1 MAKKKDDDNKSNIRF
16 NALKKIAGLIQ
27 SNSDEIYKSTYYT
40 DPENK
45 KQLNDLKSSID
56 SSIKDILS
64 NNVNMTGEP
73 NMSRFYER
81 LFFNAQNDDNT
92 IKEFEKIFGDNDFI
106 NNLSSS
112 YMDNRWIKT
121 IDDELD
127 ETLRYMPK
135 LEEALQTLRDNVL
148 SADSFN
154 KDFLTLKPQIEG
166 DKSQDQFDH
175 NIQEL
180 KKNYDLLKL
189 INEIYYDTSKYGETF
204 IYCVPYDKAIQNLMD
219 HKNDNRGVAIRS
231 NYNEGTVILEDTMN
245 ATSEKIDI
253 SKFKGDINEQSTNFN
268 INFEIDNSGILRSVV
283 ESEKDARE
291 KKKAVSEQSLCEQ
304 YLTELATIQEDGIAS
319 ISNDGKAYAFDNI
332 ERYQNGG
339 KLPEHHN
346 FDKTLYDDMELP
358 NIDDT
363 SADGLVN
370 TKKQKNTKIKSMN
383 GCIVKKL
390 RRECITPIMI
400 NDICLGYYYFEF
412 DNNMAFF
419 DESQPST
426 GMVNTITGLRSNGR
440 AEAYDVLQ
448 RRDEAIRYL
457 SSMLADKIDTKFIDN
472 NQDLKKEIYYILKY
486 NDEFANNE
494 TCAQNIRVTYIP
506 PEDINHIY
514 FKLDNQTSRGISDL
528 NLALIPAKLWVAI
541 YLTNCLAIMTRGN
554 DKRVY
559 YVRQSV
565 ESNISKTLLKTINE
579 IKKSNFGIRQIQS
592 INNVLNITG
601 RFNDYIIP
609 RGSDGQSPIEFEVMP
624 GQQIEIKT
632 DLLNL
637 LEEAAINS
645 TGVPLELIQS
655 RQSPEYATQLTMS
668 NTKFLRFVYGRQSQF
683 QEIIQPLLTKI
694 YDMEYG
700 TTDTIEVTLPPPL
713 FINVTNTNQLI
724 VNTSDF
730 CNSIVEIFM
739 GDSQDDVLK
748 AKVGKKLKAYYL
760 GSYINMSVLTNAIEQ
775 ATQEKAKQD
784 AEAAAAEENGGES
797 Y

>member
-1 MAKKKDDDNKSNIRF
+1 MAKNKDDNTKSNIRF

-27 SNSDEIYKSTYYT
+27 SNTDDIYKSTYYT

-45 KQLNDLKSSID
+45 RQLDNLKNNID
-56 SSIKDILS
+56 TSIKNIL
-64 NNVNMTGEP
+64 NNNINSTGEP

-81 LFFNAQNDDNT
+81 LFFNTQNDKDT
-92 IKEFEKIFGDNDFI
+92 VAEFEKIFGDNDFI

-112 YMDNRWIKT
+112 YMDNRWIKA

-154 KDFLTLKPQIEG
+154 KDFLTLKPAIDG
-166 DKSQDQFDH
+166 DGSQDQFDH
-175 NIQEL
+175 NIQDL

-189 INEIYYDTSKYGETF
+189 INDIYYDTSKYGETF
-204 IYCVPYDKAIQNLMD
+204 IYCVPYEKAIQNLMD
-219 HKNDNRGVAIRS
+219 HKNDNRGIAIRS
-231 NYNEGTVILEDTMN
+231 NYNESTVILEDTIN
-245 ATSEKIDI
+245 DTSEKIDMSRFNLDKMSEDI
-253 SKFKGDINEQSTNFN
+253 SDINL
-268 INFEIDNSGILRSVV
+268 NFEIDNSGILRSVI
-283 ESEKDARE
+283 ESEKDARD
-291 KKKAVSEQSLCEQ
+291 KRKMVNEQSLCEQ
-304 YLTELATIQEDGIAS
+304 YLMELGMTDIR
-319 ISNDGKAYAFDNI
+319 NDGKAYAFDNV
-332 ERYQNGG
+332 ERYQVGG

-346 FDKTLYDDMELP
+346 FDKTLNDDMELP
-358 NIDDT
+358 NIDS
-363 SADGLVN
+363 SASDGLVN
-370 TKKQKNTKIKSMN
+370 TDKAKNVKLKSMN

-390 RRECITPIMI
+390 RRECVTPIMI

-448 RRDEAIRYL
+448 RRDDAIRYVA
-457 SSMLADKIDTKFIDN
+457 SMLATKIDTKFIND
-472 NQDLKKEIYYILKY
+472 NQDLKREIYYILKY
-486 NDEFANNE
+486 NDEFSNNE
-494 TCAQNIRVTYIP
+494 ANMQNIRVSYIP

-514 FKLDNQTSRGISDL
+514 FELDENTSRGISDL

-541 YLTNCLAIMTRGN
+541 YITNCLAIMTRGN

-565 ESNISKTLLKTINE
+565 ESNISKTLLKTVNE
-579 IKKSNFGIRQIQS
+579 IKKSNFGIRQIQN

-609 RGSDGQSPIEFEVMP
+609 RGADGNSPIEFEVMQ

-632 DLLNL
+632 ELLNL

-655 RQSPEYATQLTMS
+655 RQSPDYAMQLTMS
-668 NTKFLRFVYGRQSQF
+668 NTKFLRFVYGRQSLF
-683 QEIIQPLLTKI
+683 QQMIQPLLTKI
-694 YDMEYG
+694 YDIEYG
-700 TTDTIEVTLPPPL
+700 TTDSIDVTLPPPL

-739 GDSQDDVLK
+739 GDSQDDVIK

-760 GSYINMSVLTNAIEQ
+760 GSYVNMGIINNAIEE
-775 ATQEKAKQD
+775 AKQEKAKED
-784 AEAAAAEENGGES
+784 AEAAAKDNGDS

>member
-1 MAKKKDDDNKSNIRF
+1 MAKNKDDNTKSNIKF

-27 SNSDEIYKSTYYT
+27 SNTDDIYKSTYYT

-45 KQLNDLKSSID
+45 RQLDNLKNNID
-56 SSIKDILS
+56 TSIKNIL
-64 NNVNMTGEP
+64 NNNINSTGEP

-81 LFFNAQNDDNT
+81 LFFNTQNDKDT
-92 IKEFEKIFGDNDFI
+92 VAEFEKIFGDNDFI

-112 YMDNRWIKT
+112 YMDNRWIKA

-154 KDFLTLKPQIEG
+154 KDFLTLKPAIDG
-166 DKSQDQFDH
+166 DGSQDQFDH
-175 NIQEL
+175 NIQDL

-189 INEIYYDTSKYGETF
+189 INDIYYDTSKYGETF
-204 IYCVPYDKAIQNLMD
+204 IYCVPYEKAIQNLMD
-219 HKNDNRGVAIRS
+219 HKNDNRGIAIRS
-231 NYNEGTVILEDTMN
+231 NYNESTVILEDTIN
-245 ATSEKIDI
+245 DTSEKIDM
-253 SKFKGDINEQSTNFN
+253 SRFNLDKMSEDINDINL
-268 INFEIDNSGILRSVV
+268 NFEIDNSGILRSVI
-283 ESEKDARE
+283 ESEKDARD
-291 KKKAVSEQSLCEQ
+291 KRKMVNEQSLCEQ
-304 YLTELATIQEDGIAS
+304 YLMELGMTDIR
-319 ISNDGKAYAFDNI
+319 NDGKAYAFDNV
-332 ERYQNGG
+332 ERYQVGG

-346 FDKTLYDDMELP
+346 FDKTLNDDMELP
-358 NIDDT
+358 NIDS
-363 SADGLVN
+363 SASDGLVN
-370 TKKQKNTKIKSMN
+370 TDKAKNVKLKSMN

-390 RRECITPIMI
+390 RRECVTPIMI

-448 RRDEAIRYL
+448 RRDDAIRYVA
-457 SSMLADKIDTKFIDN
+457 SMLATKIDTKFIND
-472 NQDLKKEIYYILKY
+472 NQDLKREIYYILKY
-486 NDEFANNE
+486 NDEFSNNE
-494 TCAQNIRVTYIP
+494 TNMQNIRVSYIP

-514 FKLDNQTSRGISDL
+514 FELDENTSRGISDL

-541 YLTNCLAIMTRGN
+541 YITNCLAIMTRGN

-565 ESNISKTLLKTINE
+565 ESNISKTLLKTVNE
-579 IKKSNFGIRQIQS
+579 IKKSNFGIRQIQN

-609 RGSDGQSPIEFEVMP
+609 RGADGNSPIEFEVMQ

-632 DLLNL
+632 ELLNL

-655 RQSPEYATQLTMS
+655 RQSPDYAMQLTMS
-668 NTKFLRFVYGRQSQF
+668 NTKFLRFVYGRQSLF
-683 QEIIQPLLTKI
+683 QQMIQPLLTKI
-694 YDMEYG
+694 YDIEYG
-700 TTDTIEVTLPPPL
+700 TTDSIDVTLPPPL

-739 GDSQDDVLK
+739 GDSQDDVIK

-760 GSYINMSVLTNAIEQ
+760 GSYVNMGIINNAIEE
-775 ATQEKAKQD
+775 AKQEKAKED
-784 AEAAAAEENGGES
+784 AEAAAKDNGDS

>member
-1 MAKKKDDDNKSNIRF
+1 MAKNKDDNTKSNIRF

-27 SNSDEIYKSTYYT
+27 SNTDDIYKSTYYT

-45 KQLNDLKSSID
+45 RQLDNLKNNID
-56 SSIKDILS
+56 TSIKNIL
-64 NNVNMTGEP
+64 NNNINSTGEP

-81 LFFNAQNDDNT
+81 LFFNTQNDKDT
-92 IKEFEKIFGDNDFI
+92 VAEFEKIFGDNDFI

-112 YMDNRWIKT
+112 YMDNRWIKA

-154 KDFLTLKPQIEG
+154 KDFLTLKPAIDG
-166 DKSQDQFDH
+166 DGSQDQFDH
-175 NIQEL
+175 NIQDL

-189 INEIYYDTSKYGETF
+189 INDIYYDTSKYGETF
-204 IYCVPYDKAIQNLMD
+204 IYCVPYEKAIQNLMD
-219 HKNDNRGVAIRS
+219 HKNDNRGIAIRS
-231 NYNEGTVILEDTMN
+231 NYNESTVILEDTIN
-245 ATSEKIDI
+245 DTSEKIDM
-253 SKFKGDINEQSTNFN
+253 SRFNLDKMSEDINDINL
-268 INFEIDNSGILRSVV
+268 NFEIDNSGILRSVI
-283 ESEKDARE
+283 ESEKDARD
-291 KKKAVSEQSLCEQ
+291 KRKMVNEQSLCEQ
-304 YLTELATIQEDGIAS
+304 YLMELSMTDIR
-319 ISNDGKAYAFDNI
+319 NDGKAYAFDNV
-332 ERYQNGG
+332 ERYQVGG

-346 FDKTLYDDMELP
+346 FDKTLNDDMELP
-358 NIDDT
+358 NIDS
-363 SADGLVN
+363 SASDGLVN
-370 TKKQKNTKIKSMN
+370 TDKAKNVKLKSMN

-390 RRECITPIMI
+390 RRECVTPIMI

-448 RRDEAIRYL
+448 RRDDAIRYVA
-457 SSMLADKIDTKFIDN
+457 SMLATKIDTKFIND
-472 NQDLKKEIYYILKY
+472 NQDLKREIYYILKY
-486 NDEFANNE
+486 NDEFSNNE
-494 TCAQNIRVTYIP
+494 ANMQNIRVSYIP

-514 FKLDNQTSRGISDL
+514 FELDENTGRGISDL

-541 YLTNCLAIMTRGN
+541 YITNCLAIMTRGN

-565 ESNISKTLLKTINE
+565 ESNISKTLLKTVDE
-579 IKKSNFGIRQIQS
+579 IKKSKFGIRQIQN

-609 RGSDGQSPIEFEVMP
+609 RGADGNSPIEFEVMQ

-632 DLLNL
+632 ELLNL

-655 RQSPEYATQLTMS
+655 RQSPDYAMQLTMS
-668 NTKFLRFVYGRQSQF
+668 NTKFLRFVYGRQSLF
-683 QEIIQPLLTKI
+683 QQMIQPLLTKI
-694 YDMEYG
+694 YDIEYG
-700 TTDTIEVTLPPPL
+700 TTDSIDVTLPPPL

-739 GDSQDDVLK
+739 GDSQDDVIK

-760 GSYINMSVLTNAIEQ
+760 GSYVNMGIINNAIEE
-775 ATQEKAKQD
+775 AKQEKAKED
-784 AEAAAAEENGGES
+784 AEAAAKDNGDS

>member
-1 MAKKKDDDNKSNIRF
+1 MANNKKDDDKSNIRF
-16 NALKKIAGLIQ
+16 GALKKIAGLIQ

-81 LFFNAQNDDNT
+81 LFFNSQNDEGT
-92 IKEFEKIFGDNDFI
+92 VKEFEKLFGDNEFI
-106 NNLSSS
+106 NNLSSA
-112 YMDNRWIKT
+112 YMDNRWVKA
-121 IDDELD
+121 IDDEID

-166 DKSQDQFDH
+166 EKNQDQFDR
-175 NIQEL
+175 NIQDI
-180 KKNYDLLKL
+180 KTNYDLLKL

-204 IYCVPYDKAIQNLMD
+204 IYCVPYEKAIKNLMD
-219 HKNDNRGVAIRS
+219 HKNDNRGIAIRS
-231 NYNEGTVILEDTMN
+231 NYNEGTVILEDTIN
-245 ATSEKIDI
+245 DTSDRLDM
-253 SKFKGDINEQSTNFN
+253 SKYSLNEQSDFN

-283 ESEKDARE
+283 ESEMDARN
-291 KKKAVSEQSLCEQ
+291 KKKAVQEQSLCEQ
-304 YLTELATIQEDGIAS
+304 YMTELATMHEDMTDIT
-319 ISNDGKAYAFDNI
+319 NDGKPFAMDTI
-332 ERYQNGG
+332 ERYQVGG

-358 NIDDT
+358 NIDD
-363 SADGLVN
+363 SASDGLVN
-370 TKKQKNTKIKSMN
+370 TEKQKNTKLKSMN

-390 RRECITPIMI
+390 RRECVTPIMI

-419 DESQPST
+419 DDSQQSNT
-426 GMVNTITGLRSNGR
+426 MMNNTITGMRNGGHN
-440 AEAYDVLQ
+440 EFDIMQ
-448 RRDEAIRYL
+448 RKDESIKYL
-457 SSMLADKIDTKFIDN
+457 ASMLAAKIDTKFIND

-486 NDEFANNE
+486 NDEYSNNNMNM
-494 TCAQNIRVTYIP
+494 QNIRVSYIP

-514 FKLDNQTSRGISDL
+514 FKLDEQTNRGISDL

-541 YLTNCLAIMTRGN
+541 YLTNCLAVMTRGN

-579 IKKSNFGIRQIQS
+579 IKKSNFGIRQIQN

-609 RGSDGQSPIEFEVMP
+609 RGSDGTSPIEFEVMP
-624 GQQIEIKT
+624 GQQVEIKT

-637 LEEAAINS
+637 LEESAINS

-655 RQSPEYATQLTMS
+655 RESPDYAMQLTMS
-668 NTKFLRFVYGRQSQF
+668 NTKFLRFVYGRQSEF
-683 QEIIQPLLTKI
+683 QERIQPLITKI
-694 YDMEYG
+694 YNIEYG
-700 TTDTIEVTLPPPL
+700 TLDVIDVTLPPPL

-760 GSYINMSVLTNAIEQ
+760 GSYINMSVLNKAIEQ
-775 ATQEKAKQD
+775 AKQEKSKED
-784 AEAAAAEENGGES
+784 AEAAARENQDQ

>member
-45 KQLNDLKSSID
+45 RQLNDLKSSID
-56 SSIKDILS
+56 SSIKDILN

-81 LFFNAQNDDNT
+81 LFFNSQNDQDT
-92 IKEFEKIFGDNDFI
+92 VAEFEKIFGDNDFI

-112 YMDNRWIKT
+112 YMDNRWIKA
-121 IDDELD
+121 IDDEMD
-127 ETLRYMPK
+127 QTLRYMPK

-166 DKSQDQFDH
+166 EKSQDQFDH
-175 NIQEL
+175 NIQDL

-189 INEIYYDTSKYGETF
+189 INEVYYDTSKYGETF
-204 IYCVPYDKAIQNLMD
+204 IYCVPYEKAIQNLMD
-219 HKNDNRGVAIRS
+219 HKNDNRGIAIRS
-231 NYNEGTVILEDTMN
+231 NYNEGSIILEDTIN
-245 ATSEKIDI
+245 DTSEKVDM
-253 SKFKGDINEQSTNFN
+253 SKFKLNNLSEDQQDFN

-283 ESEKDARE
+283 EAEKDARN
-291 KKKAVSEQSLCEQ
+291 KKKQVSEQSLCEQ
-304 YLTELATIQEDGIAS
+304 YLMELNMLDIK
-319 ISNDGKAYAFDNI
+319 NDGKPYALDNI
-332 ERYQNGG
+332 ERYQVGG

-358 NIDDT
+358 NIDD
-363 SADGLVN
+363 SAADGLVN
-370 TKKQKNTKIKSMN
+370 PEKQKNVKLKSMN

-390 RRECITPIMI
+390 RRECVTPIMI
-400 NDICLGYYYFEF
+400 NDVCLGYYYFEF

-448 RRDEAIRYL
+448 RREEAIRYL
-457 SSMLADKIDTKFIDN
+457 ASMLANKIDTKFIND

-486 NDEFANNE
+486 NDEFSNNE
-494 TCAQNIRVTYIP
+494 ANMQNIRVSYIP

-514 FKLDNQTSRGISDL
+514 FNLDDGTNRGISDL

-541 YLTNCLAIMTRGN
+541 YLTSCLAVMTRGN

-609 RGSDGQSPIEFEVMP
+609 RGSDGNSPIEFEVMP
-624 GQQIEIKT
+624 GQQVEIKT

-655 RQSPEYATQLTMS
+655 RQSPDYAMQLTMS

-683 QEIIQPLLTKI
+683 QEMIQPLLTKI
-694 YDMEYG
+694 YDIEYG
-700 TTDTIEVTLPPPL
+700 TTDVISVTLPPPL

-739 GDSQDDVLK
+739 GDSQDDILK

-760 GSYINMSVLTNAIEQ
+760 GSYINMSVLNNAIEQ
-775 ATQEKAKQD
+775 AKQEKAKED
-784 AEAAAAEENGGES
+784 AEAAARGEGGES

>member
-1 MAKKKDDDNKSNIRF
+1 MAKNKDDNTKSNIRF

-27 SNSDEIYKSTYYT
+27 SNTDDIYKSTYYT

-45 KQLNDLKSSID
+45 RQLDNLKNNID
-56 SSIKDILS
+56 TSIKNIL
-64 NNVNMTGEP
+64 NNNINSTGEP

-81 LFFNAQNDDNT
+81 LFFNTQNDKDT
-92 IKEFEKIFGDNDFI
+92 VAEFEKIFGDNDFI

-112 YMDNRWIKT
+112 YMDNRWIKA

-154 KDFLTLKPQIEG
+154 KDFLTLKPAIDG
-166 DKSQDQFDH
+166 DGSQDQFGH
-175 NIQEL
+175 NIQDL

-189 INEIYYDTSKYGETF
+189 INDIYYDTSKYGETF
-204 IYCVPYDKAIQNLMD
+204 IYCVPYEKAIQNLMD
-219 HKNDNRGVAIRS
+219 HKNDNRGIAIRS
-231 NYNEGTVILEDTMN
+231 NYNESTIILEDTIN
-245 ATSEKIDI
+245 DTSEKIDM
-253 SKFKGDINEQSTNFN
+253 SRFNLDKMSEDINDINL
-268 INFEIDNSGILRSVV
+268 NFEIDNSGILRSVI
-283 ESEKDARE
+283 ESEKDARD
-291 KKKAVSEQSLCEQ
+291 KRKMVNEQSLCEQ
-304 YLTELATIQEDGIAS
+304 YLMELGMTDIR
-319 ISNDGKAYAFDNI
+319 NDGKAYAFDNV
-332 ERYQNGG
+332 ERYQVGG

-346 FDKTLYDDMELP
+346 FDKTLNDDMELP
-358 NIDDT
+358 NIDS
-363 SADGLVN
+363 SASDGLVN
-370 TKKQKNTKIKSMN
+370 TDKAKNVKLKSMN

-390 RRECITPIMI
+390 RRECVTPIMI

-448 RRDEAIRYL
+448 RRDDAIRYVA
-457 SSMLADKIDTKFIDN
+457 SMLATKIDTKFIND
-472 NQDLKKEIYYILKY
+472 NQDLKREIYYILKY
-486 NDEFANNE
+486 NDEFSNNE
-494 TCAQNIRVTYIP
+494 ANMQNIRVSYIP

-514 FKLDNQTSRGISDL
+514 FELDENTGRGISDL

-541 YLTNCLAIMTRGN
+541 YITNCLAIMTRGN

-565 ESNISKTLLKTINE
+565 ESNISKTLLKTVNE
-579 IKKSNFGIRQIQS
+579 IKKSNFGIRQIQN

-609 RGSDGQSPIEFEVMP
+609 RGADGNSPIEFEVMQ

-632 DLLNL
+632 ELLNL

-655 RQSPEYATQLTMS
+655 RQSPDYAMQLTMS
-668 NTKFLRFVYGRQSQF
+668 NTKFLRFVYGRQSLF
-683 QEIIQPLLTKI
+683 QQMIQPLLTKI
-694 YDMEYG
+694 YDIEYG
-700 TTDTIEVTLPPPL
+700 TTDSIDVTLPPPL

-739 GDSQDDVLK
+739 GDSQDDVIK

-760 GSYINMSVLTNAIEQ
+760 GSYVNMGIINNAIEE
-775 ATQEKAKQD
+775 AKQEKAKED
-784 AEAAAAEENGGES
+784 AEAAAKDNGDS

>member
-1 MAKKKDDDNKSNIRF
+1 MAKNKDDNTKSNIKF

-27 SNSDEIYKSTYYT
+27 SNTDDIYKSTYYT

-45 KQLNDLKSSID
+45 RQLDNLKNNID
-56 SSIKDILS
+56 TSIKNIL
-64 NNVNMTGEP
+64 NNNINSTGEP

-81 LFFNAQNDDNT
+81 LFFNTQNDKDT
-92 IKEFEKIFGDNDFI
+92 VAEFEKIFGDNDFI

-112 YMDNRWIKT
+112 YMDNRWIKA

-154 KDFLTLKPQIEG
+154 KDFLTLKPAIDG
-166 DKSQDQFDH
+166 DGSQDQFDH
-175 NIQEL
+175 NIQDL

-189 INEIYYDTSKYGETF
+189 INDIYYDTSKYGETF
-204 IYCVPYDKAIQNLMD
+204 IYCVPYEKAIQNLMD
-219 HKNDNRGVAIRS
+219 HKNDNRGIAIRS
-231 NYNEGTVILEDTMN
+231 NYNESTVILEDTIN
-245 ATSEKIDI
+245 DTSEKIDM
-253 SKFKGDINEQSTNFN
+253 SRFNLDKMSEDINDINL
-268 INFEIDNSGILRSVV
+268 NFEIDNSGILRSVI
-283 ESEKDARE
+283 ESEKDARD
-291 KKKAVSEQSLCEQ
+291 KRKMVNEQSLCEQ
-304 YLTELATIQEDGIAS
+304 YLMELGMTDIR
-319 ISNDGKAYAFDNI
+319 NDGKAYAFDNV
-332 ERYQNGG
+332 ERYQVGG

-346 FDKTLYDDMELP
+346 FDKTLNDDMELP
-358 NIDDT
+358 NIDS
-363 SADGLVN
+363 SASDGLVN
-370 TKKQKNTKIKSMN
+370 TDKAKNVKLKSMN

-390 RRECITPIMI
+390 RRECVTPIMI

-448 RRDEAIRYL
+448 RRDDAIRYVA
-457 SSMLADKIDTKFIDN
+457 SMLATKIDTKFIND
-472 NQDLKKEIYYILKY
+472 NQDLKREIYYILKY
-486 NDEFANNE
+486 NDEFSNNE
-494 TCAQNIRVTYIP
+494 ANMQNIRVSYIP

-514 FKLDNQTSRGISDL
+514 FELDENTGRGISDL

-541 YLTNCLAIMTRGN
+541 YITNCLAIMTRGN

-565 ESNISKTLLKTINE
+565 ESNISKTLLKTVDE
-579 IKKSNFGIRQIQS
+579 IKKSNFGIRQIQN

-609 RGSDGQSPIEFEVMP
+609 RGADGNSPIEFEVMQ

-632 DLLNL
+632 ELLNL

-655 RQSPEYATQLTMS
+655 RQSPDYAMQLTMS
-668 NTKFLRFVYGRQSQF
+668 NTKFLRFVYGRQSLF
-683 QEIIQPLLTKI
+683 QQMIQPLLTKI
-694 YDMEYG
+694 YDIEYG
-700 TTDTIEVTLPPPL
+700 TTDSIDVTLPPPL

-739 GDSQDDVLK
+739 GDSQDDVIK

-760 GSYINMSVLTNAIEQ
+760 GSYVNMGIINNAIEE
-775 ATQEKAKQD
+775 AKQEKAKED
-784 AEAAAAEENGGES
+784 AEAAAKDNGDS